1 MQAVLK
7 ELEEMSPEEERAQ
20 WADWSSG
27 FKAKFVANCV
37 EQLPRL
43 PYTPRMTEQFSYKLA
58 LLMGMKE
65 LEKIKKGIR
74 EVREGE
80 DIKELIENPSE
91 NVVKIVLEER
101 SLQQQESSVSR
112 TDTFQ
117 LSLTKQLRERL
128 LPEVQKNSGK
138 EQ

>member
-7 ELEEMSPEEERAQ
+7 ELEEMSPEERAQ

-37 EQLPRL
+37 EQLPRFS
-43 PYTPRMTEQFSYKLA
+43 YTPRMTEQFSYKLA

-74 EVREGE
+74 EEKEVK
-80 DIKELIENPSE
+80 DILALIKNPSE
-91 NVVKIVLEER
+91 GAMKIMLEER
-101 SLQQQESSVSR
+101 
-112 TDTFQ
+112 
-117 LSLTKQLRERL
+117 
-128 LPEVQKNSGK
+128 
-138 EQ
+138 

>member
-7 ELEEMSPEEERAQ
+7 ELEEMGPEERTR

-37 EQLPRL
+37 EQLPRFS
-43 PYTPRMTEQFSYKLA
+43 YTPRMTEQYSYKLA

-74 EVREGE
+74 EASEE
-80 DIKELIENPSE
+80 NYMQALINNPSE
-91 NVVKIVLEER
+91 NVKKIVLEER
-101 SLQQQESSVSR
+101 
-112 TDTFQ
+112 
-117 LSLTKQLRERL
+117 
-128 LPEVQKNSGK
+128 
-138 EQ
+138 

>member
-7 ELEEMSPEEERAQ
+7 ELEEMSPEERAR

-37 EQLPRL
+37 EQLPRFS
-43 PYTPRMTEQFSYKLA
+43 YTPRMTEQFSYKLA

-74 EVREGE
+74 EEIEVE
-80 DIKELIENPSE
+80 DIQALIKNPSE
-91 NVVKIVLEER
+91 DVKEII
-101 SLQQQESSVSR
+101 
-112 TDTFQ
+112 
-117 LSLTKQLRERL
+117 RE
-128 LPEVQKNSGK
+128 
-138 EQ
+138 